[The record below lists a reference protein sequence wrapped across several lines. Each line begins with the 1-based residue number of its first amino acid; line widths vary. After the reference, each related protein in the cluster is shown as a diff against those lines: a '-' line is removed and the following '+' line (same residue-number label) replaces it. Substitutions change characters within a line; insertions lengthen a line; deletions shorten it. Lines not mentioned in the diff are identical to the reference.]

1 MKKLVT
7 PAEGS
12 ARYFA
17 GKLLTGGHHYALVSE
32 ADTYAARQITLGEVE
47 VLTAGD
53 TVVRLPDAAQ
63 EQVLKEIVQDY
74 LKTNIWDKNEQS
86 YVEHIADAYRFGAE
100 AYTSELNGESEEAVE
115 AKVAAQKAAE
125 EADKAVAEAKLAEEA
140 DKAVAEAKLAEEKAA
155 EEAVAKKAA
164 EEAAAKK
171 AAAKLAKEEAAAQK
185 AAE

>member
-53 TVVRLPDAAQ
+53 TVVRLPDVAQ

-125 EADKAVAEAKLAEEA
+125 EEAAAKKAAEEA
-140 DKAVAEAKLAEEKAA
+140 AAEAKLAEEKAA
-155 EEAVAKKAA
+155 EEAAAKKAA

>member
-125 EADKAVAEAKLAEEA
+125 EADKAVAEAKLAEE
-140 DKAVAEAKLAEEKAA
+140 KAA